1 MARTRVGGVQQS
13 CKRSFRWGKLAPQ
26 AKILGPFFNPISHNF
41 ATAGL
46 SQRAPTF
53 ARGGSTRT
61 QTALPVGPL
70 QHMGPAGSED
80 AWCTSEAWCRVFGV
94 DRSPKQL
101 HGLPAFQA
109 CQHLDDEDRHTQ
121 TAAGRATA
129 AHGPSRQ
136 RGCLVHIGSLM
147 PRIWSRP
154 LAQAAPRL
162 ARLSS
167 LPASSA
173 LLRSPVSCVSSAGS
187 ERIAA
192 PCR

>member
-1 MARTRVGGVQQS
+1 VGE
-13 CKRSFRWGKLAPQ
+13 
-26 AKILGPFFNPISHNF
+26 ILGPFFNPISHNF

-121 TAAGRATA
+121 TNSCRSGQCSTWAQPAARMLGAHRKLGA
-129 AHGPSRQ
+129 AYLES
-136 RGCLVHIGSLM
+136 I
-147 PRIWSRP
+147 SRP
-154 LAQAAPRL
+154 SSSTACPPFKLASIFSAAPL
-162 ARLSS
+162 IL
-167 LPASSA
+167 
-173 LLRSPVSCVSSAGS
+173 
-187 ERIAA
+187 
-192 PCR
+192 